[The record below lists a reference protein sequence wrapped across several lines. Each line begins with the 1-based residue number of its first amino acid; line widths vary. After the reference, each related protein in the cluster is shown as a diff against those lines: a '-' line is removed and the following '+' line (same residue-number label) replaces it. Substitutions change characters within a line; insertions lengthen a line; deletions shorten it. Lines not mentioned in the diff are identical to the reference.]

1 MSENNYEFEIPEE
14 EINYTAFVYA
24 VRKILLIDEEFNNVD
39 PATGRMAQGGID
51 AIPANEEEYLE
62 NWWFKDPLT
71 MELVDIDKSILPPY
85 EGVLVEWEYQ
95 KEHVRREFI
104 NGHQIGLRVE
114 AYGEINDQLDEMYHD
129 YDAWKSR
136 IQSIKDRY
144 PKVP

>member
-1 MSENNYEFEIPEE
+1 MPENNYEFEIPEE

-39 PATGRMAQGGID
+39 PATGIMAQGGID
-51 AIPANEEEYLE
+51 DIPANEEEYLE
-62 NWWFKDPLT
+62 NWWFKNPQT
-71 MELVDIDKSILPPY
+71 MELVDVDKSILPSY
-85 EGVLVEWEYQ
+85 EAVLVEWEYQ

-114 AYGEINDQLDEMYHD
+114 AYGQINDQLDEMYHD

-136 IQSIKDRY
+136 IQSIKEQY